1 MSVYNTKIV
10 AKNTMML
17 YIRMLL
23 NLAISLYTSR
33 IVLNVLGI
41 EDYGIYNVV
50 GGFVL
55 MLGVLNNAM
64 SNATQRYL
72 SFYLVESRRSKLSSV
87 FLMSVNIH
95 FIIGVFVFLVA
106 EVVGIY
112 FLNNVMTFPPD
123 RISSATVVFH
133 LSVAAF
139 FTNVVTVPYTA
150 LIIAHERM
158 SVFALGS
165 IVESTLKLLSVF
177 LLQIIGFDKLI
188 VYALLILLVTVIVK
202 AAYFIYCIQLYKES
216 RVKWFWDASLFKE
229 LFAYAGWNLWGNVAG
244 VLSNHGVNVIL
255 NVFFGPAVNA
265 ARGIAFEIR
274 AAINALVYNF
284 QLAMNPQIIKTYASN
299 ERDSMF
305 KLIFQ
310 GSKLSFF
317 LLFFFSLPLYL
328 ECHYVISLWLKT
340 VPDYSVV
347 FTRLI
352 LINLLVDCVSG
363 PLMTAAQ
370 ATGKIRMYQLLVG
383 GSLLFILPVSYF
395 LLTLGY
401 TPQSTFVVSIVFSFV
416 ALLHRLL
423 MLRKLLGLG
432 IIMFLSKVLLPLLLF
447 ALLSL
452 VAPVIFVC
460 TMSDGILRF
469 LVVIAASILNSIIAF
484 YYICLRKEERNTI
497 RNFIINK
504 ISTLR

>member
-317 LLFFFSLPLYL
+317 LLFFFH
-328 ECHYVISLWLKT
+328 CHCI
-340 VPDYSVV
+340 
-347 FTRLI
+347 
-352 LINLLVDCVSG
+352 
-363 PLMTAAQ
+363 
-370 ATGKIRMYQLLVG
+370 
-383 GSLLFILPVSYF
+383 
-395 LLTLGY
+395 
-401 TPQSTFVVSIVFSFV
+401 
-416 ALLHRLL
+416 
-423 MLRKLLGLG
+423 
-432 IIMFLSKVLLPLLLF
+432 
-447 ALLSL
+447 
-452 VAPVIFVC
+452 
-460 TMSDGILRF
+460 
-469 LVVIAASILNSIIAF
+469 
-484 YYICLRKEERNTI
+484 
-497 RNFIINK
+497 
-504 ISTLR
+504 